1 MTLVVIVSFVRLKI
15 HQYTSFNG
23 TSMKLSTI
31 VALLKIF
38 EISVRPQFLD

>member
-15 HQYTSFNG
+15 HQYISFNG